1 MIIEYFL
8 LHFQYNKIGLTVGG
22 KKRKNVGIQETVLVI
37 SINLLQACPIHY
49 VINYVYSYSSFL
61 GSKYKSASHFQGE
74 TTIENNI

>member
-1 MIIEYFL
+1 ME
-8 LHFQYNKIGLTVGG
+8 

-49 VINYVYSYSSFL
+49 VINYSYSSFL